1 MSADAISVTELTV
14 DYDGVKA
21 IEDVNF
27 MVNAEKLTAIIGP
40 NGAGKSTLIKALLGL
55 IPTRTGTI
63 SCFGTSP
70 KQYRKYISYVPQ
82 RAQIDWEFPANVF
95 DVVAMGLYGE
105 LGLLRRF
112 SSAHKDRVHSALT
125 DVDMADFATRQI
137 SQLSGGQQQ
146 RVFLARSIVQ
156 DAELILLDEP
166 FGGIDAKS
174 EAVIVDILRHQK
186 QSGKSIVAVHHDLST
201 VKDYFDD
208 VILLNKTV
216 TAFGPVDDVFTKS
229 NVEKTYGVSNLDFL
243 TGRA

>member
-27 MVNAEKLTAIIGP
+27 MVNAEKLTAIVGP

-105 LGLLRRF
+105 LGLLRSF

-125 DVDMADFATRQI
+125 DVDMADFAARQI

-174 EAVIVDILRHQK
+174 EAVIVDILRRQK
-186 QSGKSIVAVHHDLST
+186 QDGKSIVAVHHDLST

-216 TAFGPVDDVFTKS
+216 TAFGPVNNAFTKA
-229 NVEKTYGVSNLDFL
+229 NIEKTYGVSNLDFL

>member
-27 MVNAEKLTAIIGP
+27 MVNAEKLTAIVGP

-125 DVDMADFATRQI
+125 DVDMADFAARQI

-216 TAFGPVDDVFTKS
+216 TAFGPVNDVFTKS

>member
-70 KQYRKYISYVPQ
+70 KQYRKNISYVPQ

-174 EAVIVDILRHQK
+174 EAVIVDILRRQK
-186 QSGKSIVAVHHDLST
+186 QNGKSIVAVHHDLST

-216 TAFGPVDDVFTKS
+216 TAFGPVNDVFTKS

>member
-14 DYDGVKA
+14 DYDGVTA

-27 MVNAEKLTAIIGP
+27 AVRAEKLTAIIGP

-63 SCFGTSP
+63 SCFGTLP
-70 KQYRKYISYVPQ
+70 KQYRKNISYVPQ
-82 RAQIDWEFPANVF
+82 RAQIDWKFPANVF

-125 DVDMADFATRQI
+125 DVDMADFAARQI

-174 EAVIVDILRHQK
+174 EAVIVDILRSQK
-186 QSGKSIVAVHHDLST
+186 QNGKSIVAVHHGLST

-216 TAFGPVDDVFTKS
+216 TAFGPINDVFTKS
-229 NVEKTYGVSNLDFL
+229 NIEKTYGVSNLDFL
-243 TGRA
+243 TGRS

>member
-27 MVNAEKLTAIIGP
+27 MVNAEKLTAIVGP

-125 DVDMADFATRQI
+125 DVDMADFAARQI

-174 EAVIVDILRHQK
+174 EAVIVDILRRQK
-186 QSGKSIVAVHHDLST
+186 QNGKSIVAVHHDLST
-201 VKDYFDD
+201 VADYFDD

-216 TAFGPVDDVFTKS
+216 TAFGPVNNSFTKA
-229 NVEKTYGVSNLDFL
+229 NIEKTYGVSNLDFL

>member
-1 MSADAISVTELTV
+1 MSANAITVNELTV
-14 DYDGVKA
+14 DYDGVTA

-27 MVNAEKLTAIIGP
+27 AVRAEKLTAIVGP

-70 KQYRKYISYVPQ
+70 KQYRKDISYVPQ

-125 DVDMADFATRQI
+125 DVDMADFAARQI

-174 EAVIVDILRHQK
+174 EAVIVDILRRQK
-186 QSGKSIVAVHHDLST
+186 QNGKSIVAVHHDLST

-216 TAFGPVDDVFTKS
+216 TAFGPVNDVFTKS

>member
-1 MSADAISVTELTV
+1 MSANAITVNELTV
-14 DYDGVKA
+14 AYDGVTA
-21 IEDVNF
+21 IKDVYF
-27 MVNAEKLTAIIGP
+27 AVRAEELTAIVGP

-70 KQYRKYISYVPQ
+70 KQYRKDISYVPQ

-156 DAELILLDEP
+156 DSELILLYEP

-174 EAVIVDILRHQK
+174 EVVIVDILRRQK
-186 QSGKSIVAVHHDLST
+186 QNGKSIVAVHHDLST

>member
-1 MSADAISVTELTV
+1 MSANAITVNELTV
-14 DYDGVKA
+14 DYDGVTA
-21 IEDVNF
+21 IKDVYF
-27 MVNAEKLTAIIGP
+27 AVRAEELTAIVGP

-70 KQYRKYISYVPQ
+70 KQYRKDISYVPQ

-156 DAELILLDEP
+156 DSELILLDEP

-174 EAVIVDILRHQK
+174 EVVIVDILRRQK
-186 QSGKSIVAVHHDLST
+186 QNGKSIVAVHHDLST

>member
-1 MSADAISVTELTV
+1 MSADAISVTELMV
-14 DYDGVKA
+14 DYDGTTAIQDVDFKA
-21 IEDVNF
+21 R
-27 MVNAEKLTAIIGP
+27 ARKLTAIVGP

-55 IPTRTGTI
+55 IPIRTGTI
-63 SCFGTSP
+63 SCFGASP
-70 KQYRKYISYVPQ
+70 KQYRKNISYVPQ

-112 SSAHKDRVHSALT
+112 SSAHKDRVQRALS
-125 DVDMADFATRQI
+125 DVDMAEFATRQI

-174 EAVIVDILRHQK
+174 EAVIVDILRRQK
-186 QSGKSIVAVHHDLST
+186 QDGKSIVAVHHDLST

-216 TAFGPVDDVFTKS
+216 TASGPVNDVFTKS
-229 NVEKTYGVSNLDFL
+229 NIEKTYGVSNLDFL